1 MFYPEDSNFSSLLET
16 VEVEV
21 QKEMTRDE
29 SQASNNK
36 VCRSSLCLI
45 PHIRI
50 FLLFL
55 QSYTSDEIG
64 MVPRIAHLEDKL
76 EKRDKIIMKL
86 KKDNAAL
93 KVKFSCDAIIFC
105 SRWFDFC
112 GYRVHAAIISVHAII
127 MTMPMKHLVGT
138 LPR

>member
-1 MFYPEDSNFSSLLET
+1 M
-16 VEVEV
+16 
-21 QKEMTRDE
+21 
-29 SQASNNK
+29 
-36 VCRSSLCLI
+36 SSLCLI
-45 PHIRI
+45 SHIHI

-93 KVKFSCDAIIFC
+93 KVKFSCDAIIFR
-105 SRWFDFC
+105 S
-112 GYRVHAAIISVHAII
+112 S
-127 MTMPMKHLVGT
+127 LV
-138 LPR
+138 